1 MFCNE
6 INYNLFNR
14 YVSYFINFI
23 VKLRISVNVEKFK
36 FLYKTNNDLRVL
48 LK

>member
-6 INYNLFNR
+6 INNVLFNR

-23 VKLRISVNVEKFK
+23 VKLKISINMEGFEI
-36 FLYKTNNDLRVL
+36 L
-48 LK
+48 